1 MPRPGVTF
9 QSIHPREGEH
19 PPGARLCAGSR
30 ISALLERML
39 QRGKRHVRNMAGPA
53 LEDSDTGSDGNC
65 FRAAELLSGGWSA
78 SCSQEATFKLRLHD
92 PRSQRGGGRGC
103 GELSGLE
110 CRWPEA
116 WGSGEGSSETS
127 L

>member
-1 MPRPGVTF
+1 
-9 QSIHPREGEH
+9 
-19 PPGARLCAGSR
+19 
-30 ISALLERML
+30 
-39 QRGKRHVRNMAGPA
+39 MAGPA

-127 L
+127 LCGSTVGQGRVISEGDAGEDTQVQNAPQVPIPQL